1 MNQMLKLMLIG
12 VLAFALGGCGE
23 DAARQS
29 GDGGEVVEGLG
40 GGASGSGDG
49 ATTAG
54 AGAGGTYSGHAL
66 DNPEGPLA
74 VRVIYFAYDS
84 DEVLPEYRPMLNS
97 HAEYLAANPAV
108 HVVVEGH
115 ADERGTRE
123 YNIALGERRAQSVRR
138 LLLFQGAAFDQVEV
152 VSFGEERAIAFGHDE
167 DSWKL
172 NRRAELK
179 YEGH

>member
-54 AGAGGTYSGHAL
+54 AGAG
-66 DNPEGPLA
+66 
-74 VRVIYFAYDS
+74 
-84 DEVLPEYRPMLNS
+84 
-97 HAEYLAANPAV
+97 AAAGSWV
-108 HVVVEGH
+108 AG
-115 ADERGTRE
+115 AG
-123 YNIALGERRAQSVRR
+123 
-138 LLLFQGAAFDQVEV
+138 GAA
-152 VSFGEERAIAFGHDE
+152 GT
-167 DSWKL
+167 SWASTCWASHYPAGAGP
-172 NRRAELK
+172 NPPASNSANNSS
-179 YEGH
+179 

>member
-1 MNQMLKLMLIG
+1 MNQMLKLLLIG
-12 VLAFALGGCGE
+12 LFAIALGGCGE
-23 DAARQS
+23 DSTRQN
-29 GDGGEVVEGLG
+29 GDGGEVVEGA
-40 GGASGSGDG
+40 GGAGSSADG
-49 ATTAG
+49 ASTAG
-54 AGAGGTYSGHAL
+54 AGAGSKFSANAL
-66 DNPEGPLA
+66 DDPASPLA

-84 DEVLPEYRPMLNS
+84 DEVLPEYRPNLNT
-97 HAEYLAANPAV
+97 HAEFLAANPSV

-123 YNIALGERRAQSVRR
+123 YNIALGERRAQAVRR

-152 VSFGEERAIAFGHDE
+152 VSYGEERAIAFGHDE